1 MNDSSFEYFYRK
13 YVDQISRYISTHY
26 QIDTD
31 ASRDVA
37 QEVFIVLWEKHEEIY
52 DKEEKRVL
60 SWLYETAKRK
70 AMAYNRQESKI
81 PIDEG
86 VNLDDFTDEYTAKYD
101 DLIYVNE
108 SETQDEK
115 YKRYIGEI
123 KKQLKKKDLTM
134 FELVVE
140 KKLEPKEVI
149 KIMGISDINF
159 RVRWHRLRNNLKKI
173 VSNILYK

>member
-31 ASRDVA
+31 ISRDLA
-37 QEVFIVLWEKHEEIY
+37 QEVFVVLWEKHEEIY
-52 DKEEKRVL
+52 DKEEKMIL
-60 SWLYETAKRK
+60 GWLYETAKRK

-86 VNLDDFTDEYTAKYD
+86 ADLDNFTDEYTAKYD

-108 SETQDEK
+108 TETQDEK
-115 YKRYIGEI
+115 YKRYIAEI
-123 KKQLKKKDLTM
+123 KNRLKKKDLTM

-140 KKLEPKEVI
+140 QELEPKEVI
-149 KIMGISDINF
+149 KRMGISDINF
-159 RVRWHRLRNNLKKI
+159 RVRWHRLRNNLKTI